1 MNNINI
7 FNHNNKNNEI
17 NIKLDNN
24 NNDGNFN
31 NSEDEFYEDKN
42 EKEIYYRMNIE
53 NSKIKIELNKI
64 KEFHSKKIKS
74 LDKNELSFID
84 IKNDYIENIILPE
97 VKVYEDEKKDK
108 IINLM
113 NTEYLLKEKPET
125 GSCLIL
131 EIENDNNNNNNNLN
145 IIGVNE
151 KYFQIGNLLKQQKIK
166 SNIKNNNKSDKKLK
180 NNNIKTKNKISNN
193 NINNNNINNNNNN
206 NINNNNINNNNI
218 NNNITENNNKFIGKK
233 RKKSK
238 RKYIKESTIIKIK
251 KIQ

>member
-7 FNHNNKNNEI
+7 FNDNNKNNDI
-17 NIKLDNN
+17 NVNDNN
-24 NNDGNFN
+24 NNFN

-84 IKNDYIENIILPE
+84 VKNDYINNEILPE
-97 VKVYEDEKKDK
+97 IKVYENDKKDK

-131 EIENDNNNNNNNLN
+131 EIENDKDNNNNNLN
-145 IIGVNE
+145 IIGVSE

-166 SNIKNNNKSDKKLK
+166 SNVKNNNNIKNDKKIKNN
-180 NNNIKTKNKISNN
+180 KTKNKISNN

-206 NINNNNINNNNI
+206 INNNNII
-218 NNNITENNNKFIGKK
+218 NNNITENNNNKFIGKK

>member
-84 IKNDYIENIILPE
+84 VKNDFINNEILPE
-97 VKVYEDEKKDK
+97 IKVYENEKKDK

-131 EIENDNNNNNNNLN
+131 EIENDKDNNNNNLN

-166 SNIKNNNKSDKKLK
+166 SNVKNNNNIKNDKKIK
-180 NNNIKTKNKISNN
+180 NNNIKTKNKIS
-193 NINNNNINNNNNN
+193 NN

>member
-7 FNHNNKNNEI
+7 FNDNKNNHL
-17 NIKLDNN
+17 NNLDNN
-24 NNDGNFN
+24 NNNF
-31 NSEDEFYEDKN
+31 SEDEFYEDKN
-42 EKEIYYRMNIE
+42 EKEIFYRMNIE
-53 NSKIKIELNKI
+53 NSKVKIELNKI

-97 VKVYEDEKKDK
+97 IKVYEDEKKDK

-113 NTEYLLKEKPET
+113 NTQYLLKEKPET

-131 EIENDNNNNNNNLN
+131 EIENDKDNINNNIN

-151 KYFQIGNLLKQQKIK
+151 KYFQIGTILKQQRTKSNVNNNSEKKIK
-166 SNIKNNNKSDKKLK
+166 INNK
-180 NNNIKTKNKISNN
+180 NNIKTKNKISNN
-193 NINNNNINNNNNN
+193 NNKNKVNDNIINNNIL
-206 NINNNNINNNNI
+206 
-218 NNNITENNNKFIGKK
+218 NNNITENNNNNNNNTIIGKK

-238 RKYIKESTIIKIK
+238 RKYIKESTIINIK

>member
-7 FNHNNKNNEI
+7 FNDNNKNNDI
-17 NIKLDNN
+17 NVIDNN
-24 NNDGNFN
+24 NNNFN

-84 IKNDYIENIILPE
+84 IKNDYINNFLPE
-97 VKVYEDEKKDK
+97 IKVYENEKKDK

-131 EIENDNNNNNNNLN
+131 EIENDKDNNNNNLN
-145 IIGVNE
+145 IIGVSE

-166 SNIKNNNKSDKKLK
+166 SNVKNNNNIKNDKKIK

-193 NINNNNINNNNNN
+193 NINNNNINNTNN
-206 NINNNNINNNNI
+206 NINNNNIINNNI
-218 NNNITENNNKFIGKK
+218 NENNNNKFIGKK
-233 RKKSK
+233 RKKYK
-238 RKYIKESTIIKIK
+238 RKYIKE
-251 KIQ
+251 

>member
-7 FNHNNKNNEI
+7 FNDNNKNNEI

-84 IKNDYIENIILPE
+84 VKNDYINNEILPE
-97 VKVYEDEKKDK
+97 IKVYENDKKDK

-131 EIENDNNNNNNNLN
+131 EIENDKDNNNNNLN
-145 IIGVNE
+145 IIGVSE

-166 SNIKNNNKSDKKLK
+166 SNVKNNNNIKNDKKIKNN
-180 NNNIKTKNKISNN
+180 KTKNKISNN
-193 NINNNNINNNNNN
+193 NINNNNINNNISEN
-206 NINNNNINNNNI
+206 
-218 NNNITENNNKFIGKK
+218 NNNKFIGKK

>member
-7 FNHNNKNNEI
+7 FNDNKNNHL
-17 NIKLDNN
+17 NNLDNN
-24 NNDGNFN
+24 NNNF
-31 NSEDEFYEDKN
+31 SEDEFYEDKN
-42 EKEIYYRMNIE
+42 EKEIFYRMNIE
-53 NSKIKIELNKI
+53 NSKVKIELNKI

-113 NTEYLLKEKPET
+113 NTKYLLKEKPET

-131 EIENDNNNNNNNLN
+131 EIENDKDNINNNIN

-151 KYFQIGNLLKQQKIK
+151 KYFQIGTILKQQRTKSNVNSEKKIK
-166 SNIKNNNKSDKKLK
+166 INNK
-180 NNNIKTKNKISNN
+180 NNIKTKNKISNN
-193 NINNNNINNNNNN
+193 NNKNKINDNIINNNIL
-206 NINNNNINNNNI
+206 
-218 NNNITENNNKFIGKK
+218 NNNITENNNNNNNNTIIGKK

-238 RKYIKESTIIKIK
+238 RKYIKESTIINIK